1 MTARRGAATL
11 ALAGLAVLAV
21 LAAVLL
27 AGARTL
33 PGDTA
38 LLDLAAAVREKQ
50 AVDLVRVLT
59 DLGSWPVAATIV
71 VATGLVLV
79 VRGRSAE
86 LGCLLVAAAV
96 LFLSVHAI
104 KAGVGRARPP
114 DPLAGAAG
122 RSYPS
127 GHAAYS
133 TVWIVA
139 ALVLAREAPGQIRPL
154 VHKHPARRRARA
166 ALIVGGVAVAAF
178 VGASRV
184 YLRVHCPSDV
194 IGGWALGAAT
204 LGAAAVAGLTVA
216 HIRNNRQ
223 GA

>member
-1 MTARRGAATL
+1 VTARRGAATL

-59 DLGSWPVAATIV
+59 DLGSWPVAATIA

-86 LGCLLVAAAV
+86 LGCLLVAAAA

-139 ALVLAREAPGQIRPL
+139 ALVLAREAPG
-154 VHKHPARRRARA
+154 RRARA
-166 ALIVGGVAVAAF
+166 ALIVGGVAVAGF

-184 YLRVHCPSDV
+184 YLRVHYPSDV